1 MGLGG
6 FLLEQKNMTDKQKQY
21 ITELTE
27 AQEILG
33 CLKTAYR
40 EHAQRRGLTKRY
52 KIKDREME
60 FTDLSDLLKQIR
72 YWEREVAR
80 LEVAT
85 GQQVARPRRII
96 SRF

>member
-6 FLLEQKNMTDKQKQY
+6 FLLEQKNMTDKQQQY
-21 ITELTE
+21 ITELAE
-27 AQEILG
+27 AQEIL
-33 CLKTAYR
+33 CSLKKAYK
-40 EHAQRRGLTKRY
+40 EHATGRGLTKRY

-60 FTDLSDLLKQIR
+60 FVDLADLLKQIR

-85 GQQVARPRRII
+85 RQQVARPRRII

>member
-6 FLLEQKNMTDKQKQY
+6 FLLEQKNMTDKQQQY
-21 ITELTE
+21 ITELAE

-33 CLKTAYR
+33 SLKKAYK
-40 EHAQRRGLTKRY
+40 EHATGRGLTKRY

-60 FTDLSDLLKQIR
+60 FVDLADLLKQIR

-85 GQQVARPRRII
+85 RQQVARPRRII

>member
-1 MGLGG
+1 
-6 FLLEQKNMTDKQKQY
+6 MTDKQQQY
-21 ITELTE
+21 ITELAE

-33 CLKTAYR
+33 SLKKSYK
-40 EHAQRRGLTKRY
+40 EHATGRGLTKRY

-60 FTDLSDLLKQIR
+60 FVDLADLLKQIR

-85 GQQVARPRRII
+85 RQQVARPRRII

>member
-1 MGLGG
+1 MS
-6 FLLEQKNMTDKQKQY
+6 DKQQQY
-21 ITELTE
+21 ITELAE
-27 AQEILG
+27 AQEILTA
-33 CLKTAYR
+33 LKKAYK
-40 EHAQRRGLTKRY
+40 EHVTGRGLTKRY

-60 FTDLSDLLKQIR
+60 FVDLADLLKQIR

-96 SRF
+96 SRFRK